1 MHFFEGMRE
10 IYIYNMWWAHKEALM
25 RCFAYKKAIKTGLA
39 VLALTILFPLWVH
52 AANDKLAWQTEW
64 EKTVKAAKQE
74 GQLVNYGGEEIIHPD
89 IIKAFNAEYPDIK
102 VTTAGGHGSELGARI
117 IAERRADKY
126 LVDLYAGGPTTPYR
140 VLYLG
145 KALDPIT
152 PLLLLPEVTDAS
164 KWYTGKHTY
173 ADPEGRYLFMFEGTV
188 SSGPTIYVNTK
199 MVKPTDIK
207 SYWDLLQPKWKGKIL
222 FMNPKSSSLGLNATT
237 SLFNDPQIGPEFLK
251 RLFTDADVMISAN
264 RRQGTDWLSSGKY
277 PICFAC
283 RDTEKAAK
291 QGLPVGELD
300 SAGLK
305 EGVSEIGGGSS
316 SVIAFLN
323 KAPHPNAAKVFVNW
337 LLSRQGQMVWQR
349 VMNKVVVEGSDS
361 MRVDIPKDDVLA
373 DAKRLPGRNYR
384 VIGFRDAKP
393 VLQFLDQVMK

>member
-1 MHFFEGMRE
+1 
-10 IYIYNMWWAHKEALM
+10 M
-25 RCFAYKKAIKTGLA
+25 RCFALKKAMKTDLLVM
-39 VLALTILFPLWVH
+39 VLMIFFPLWVH
-52 AANDKLAWQTEW
+52 AADDKSPLQAEW
-64 EKTVKAAKQE
+64 DKTVKAAKEE
-74 GQLVNYGGEEIIHPD
+74 GQLVSYGGEEIIHPE
-89 IIKAFNAEYPDIK
+89 IIKAFNAEYPEIK

-152 PLLLLPEVTDAS
+152 PLLVLPEVTDLS
-164 KWYTGKHTY
+164 KWYTGKHVY

-188 SSGPTIYVNTK
+188 SSGPTIYINTNL
-199 MVKPTDIK
+199 VKPGEIK

-222 FMNPKSSSLGLNATT
+222 FMNPKSSSLGLNAAT

-251 RLFTDADVMISAN
+251 RLFTGADVMISAN

-283 RDTEKAAK
+283 RDTERAAK

-300 SAGLK
+300 PADLK

-337 LLSRQGQMVWQR
+337 FLSRQGQMVWQR
-349 VMNKVVVEGSDS
+349 VMNKVVVEGSES
-361 MRVDIPKDDVLA
+361 MRIDIPKDDVLPE
-373 DAKRLPGRNYR
+373 AKRIAGRNYR
-384 VIGFRDAKP
+384 VIGYRDSKP
-393 VLQFLDQVMK
+393 VLKFLDQVLK

>member
-1 MHFFEGMRE
+1 M
-10 IYIYNMWWAHKEALM
+10 K
-25 RCFAYKKAIKTGLA
+25 CFALRKAMKTNLA
-39 VLALTILFPLWVH
+39 ALVVTILLPLWVH
-52 AANDKLAWQTEW
+52 AADDKAAAGQAEW
-64 EKTVKAAKQE
+64 DKTVKAAKQE

-89 IIKAFNAEYPDIK
+89 IIKAFNAEYPEIK

-117 IAERRADKY
+117 VAERRADKY

-145 KALDPIT
+145 KALDPIA
-152 PLLLLPEVTDAS
+152 PLLVLPEVTDVS

-188 SSGPTIYVNTK
+188 SSGPTIYFNSK
-199 MVKPTDIK
+199 LVKPAEIK
-207 SYWDLLQPKWKGKIL
+207 SYWNLLQPKWKGKIL

-251 RLFTDADVMISAN
+251 RLFTDGDVMISAN

-277 PICFAC
+277 ALCFAC
-283 RDTEKAAK
+283 RDTERAAK

-300 SAGLK
+300 PAGLK

-337 LLSRQGQMVWQR
+337 FLSRQGQMVWQR
-349 VMNKVVVEGSDS
+349 VMNKVVVEGSES
-361 MRVDIPKDDVLA
+361 MRVDIPKDDVLPE
-373 DAKRLPGRNYR
+373 AKRLAGRNYR
-384 VIGFRDAKP
+384 VIGFRDSKP
-393 VLQFLDQVMK
+393 VLKFLDQVMK

>member
-1 MHFFEGMRE
+1 
-10 IYIYNMWWAHKEALM
+10 M
-25 RCFAYKKAIKTGLA
+25 RCFALKKAMKSSLL
-39 VLALTILFPLWVH
+39 VLLLTILFPLWVH
-52 AANDKLAWQTEW
+52 AADGNSSWQAQW
-64 EKTVKAAKQE
+64 DKTVKAAKEE

-89 IIKAFNAEYPDIK
+89 IIKAFNAEYPEIK

-117 IAERRADKY
+117 VAERRADKY

-152 PLLLLPEVTDAS
+152 PLLVLPEVTDIS
-164 KWYTGKHTY
+164 TWYTDKHVY

-199 MVKPTDIK
+199 LVKPGEIK

-237 SLFNDPQIGPEFLK
+237 SLFNDPQIGPAFLK
-251 RLFTDADVMISAN
+251 RLFTEADVMISAN

-283 RDTEKAAK
+283 RDTERAAK
-291 QGLPVGELD
+291 QGLPVNELD
-300 SAGLK
+300 PASLK

-337 LLSRQGQMVWQR
+337 FLSRQGQIVWQR
-349 VMNKVVVEGSDS
+349 VMNKVVVEGSES
-361 MRVDIPKDDVLA
+361 MRIDIPKDDVLPE
-373 DAKRLPGRNYR
+373 AKRIAGRNYR
-384 VIGFRDAKP
+384 VIGFRDSKP
-393 VLQFLDQVMK
+393 VLKFLNGVLK